1 MKHKEVSPLLQTHDA
16 VIRTF
21 FCFRKHFE
29 WSWVGRE
36 GDSADNTIYSSVD
49 SRGTTDQ
56 TAKSW
61 TRTRRDQYQKSRGE
75 SGGAFQYI
83 IHSTSPHL
91 RQLPNT
97 FMKWSLDLVWSALVR
112 TRRRILRDYLLICR
126 VCSYQEKEDG
136 IANTFLYSLL
146 FWCHFSCIFKAQHGL
161 LCTSHERNEELEWVT
176 SHTIGHIRTTP
187 TTTHTFYVITHLRF
201 CWYLSLCRTELNW
214 MASWVY
220 NNVYKVLI

>member
-29 WSWVGRE
+29 VSWVGRE

-61 TRTRRDQYQKSRGE
+61 THTRRDQYQKSRGE

-97 FMKWSLDLVWSALVR
+97 FMMWSLDLVWSALVR
-112 TRRRILRDYLLICR
+112 TRRRMLRVRLFADMSCLFLSREGRWNCKYVPLLSIVLVSLFLHLQSTARTIMHESRTKWRAWMSNQPHYRPYKNNTNNNSHFLCYHTPAILLIFI
-126 VCSYQEKEDG
+126 VMS
-136 IANTFLYSLL
+136 N
-146 FWCHFSCIFKAQHGL
+146 W
-161 LCTSHERNEELEWVT
+161 
-176 SHTIGHIRTTP
+176 
-187 TTTHTFYVITHLRF
+187 
-201 CWYLSLCRTELNW
+201 TELNGE
-214 MASWVY
+214 SS
-220 NNVYKVLI
+220 L

>member
-61 TRTRRDQYQKSRGE
+61 THTRRDQYQKSRGE

-97 FMKWSLDLVWSALVR
+97 FMKWSLDLVVVSFS
-112 TRRRILRDYLLICR
+112 
-126 VCSYQEKEDG
+126 SYTKTNVESE
-136 IANTFLYSLL
+136 
-146 FWCHFSCIFKAQHGL
+146 
-161 LCTSHERNEELEWVT
+161 
-176 SHTIGHIRTTP
+176 TI
-187 TTTHTFYVITHLRF
+187 
-201 CWYLSLCRTELNW
+201 CWY
-214 MASWVY
+214 V
-220 NNVYKVLI
+220 VFVLIKRKKMELQIRSSTLYCFGVTFPASSKHSTDYYARVTNEMKSLNE